1 MVYKI
6 PVRLSNRHCHLTP
19 ETLKKL
25 FGDTEPTFLRYL
37 SEEGGPFAY
46 KETLTICGP
55 KGEIRNVRFLGGPQK
70 PQDQVELLQGDN
82 FILGIDAPLKMS
94 GELEDAAT
102 ATLVGPAG
110 EATIKAFIIA
120 KRHIHLSASI
130 AEELGI
136 VNDQIVQVKCGGERG
151 LIFDNVVVRL
161 SRDDISVMH
170 IDFDEANAAG
180 LKNFDEVEL
189 VL

>member
-1 MVYKI
+1 MVYKV

-25 FGDTEPTFLRYL
+25 FGDAEPTFLRYL

-46 KETLTICGP
+46 KETLTIRGP

-82 FILGIDAPLKMS
+82 FILGIDAPLRMS
-94 GELEDAAT
+94 GDLGDAAT
-102 ATLVGPAG
+102 ATLIGPAG
-110 EATIKAFIIA
+110 EATIKAFIVA
-120 KRHIHLSASI
+120 KRHIHLSEGVAK
-130 AEELGI
+130 ELGI
-136 VNDQIVQVKCGGERG
+136 ENNQIVQVKCGGERG
-151 LIFDNVVVRL
+151 LIFDNVVIRL
-161 SRDDISVMH
+161 THEDMSVMH

-180 LKNFDEVEL
+180 LKNFDEAEL
-189 VL
+189 IL